1 MGVYTAA
8 TIPTTVVESL
18 LETYWDVQGGS
29 VPAPTVIVPND
40 LVTPIRYDLRVAD
53 YVVVKHASPAEV
65 EEPIGTWIYANRTYR
80 ILLEMST
87 NANRQRLWD
96 IKDEIRRI
104 VHDKRHSL
112 TGFQRIQYR
121 SFTEQM
127 DEQQRIWRGNIQL
140 ELLSSAVLMDTENT

>member
-1 MGVYTAA
+1 M
-8 TIPTTVVESL
+8 I
-18 LETYWDVQGGS
+18 
-29 VPAPTVIVPND
+29 
-40 LVTPIRYDLRVAD
+40 
-53 YVVVKHASPAEV
+53 AEV